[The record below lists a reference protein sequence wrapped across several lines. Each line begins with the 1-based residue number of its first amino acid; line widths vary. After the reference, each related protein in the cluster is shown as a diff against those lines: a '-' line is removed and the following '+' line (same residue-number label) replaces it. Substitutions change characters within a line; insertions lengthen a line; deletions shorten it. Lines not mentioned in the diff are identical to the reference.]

1 MVMINAKQN
10 GVRSSDGGNER
21 GKSVW
26 NGNNSSNNRT
36 TTTTKISTSNGGD
49 SSSSTAVAHGD
60 RRIVKSSFDSK
71 DSSSGEEN
79 AGKLNSQKGLRPFKS
94 WPNTIKGGWKRLE
107 NRGEIRSQNPQTS
120 PCLLPKG
127 RSVTQGNR
135 KEFANNDPI
144 VSSSSSPHRCDYV
157 VGKNSGVFKLETNNN
172 NLLVCE
178 SDSPPCYD
186 RRWSDEFFSVPP
198 IGPSIPEQ
206 QSSVYNSTTIETS
219 SSTFQSLQKFVA
231 FGSSSP
237 SEVNFERGRA
247 WKLQSTDGTL
257 IKVTPKERRGVEEL
271 YIHVCACVVL

>member
-1 MVMINAKQN
+1 MMTTAKRN

-26 NGNNSSNNRT
+26 SGNNSSNNEA
-36 TTTTKISTSNGGD
+36 TTTTKISTSDGGE
-49 SSSSTAVAHGD
+49 SSSTAVAHRD

-71 DSSSGEEN
+71 DLSSGEGN
-79 AGKLNSQKGLRPFKS
+79 AGKQNSQNGQRPFKS
-94 WPNTIKGGWKRLE
+94 WPITIKGGRKRVE

-120 PCLLPKG
+120 SCLLPKG
-127 RSVTQGNR
+127 RFVTQGNR

-144 VSSSSSPHRCDYV
+144 VSSSSCPHRCDYV
-157 VGKNSGVFKLETNNN
+157 VGKNSGVLKLETNNN

-178 SDSPPCYD
+178 SDSPPCYN
-186 RRWSDEFFSVPP
+186 RRWSGEFFNVPP

-231 FGSSSP
+231 LGPSSP
-237 SEVNFERGRA
+237 SEVNSERGKA
-247 WKLQSTDGTL
+247 WKLQSPDGTL
-257 IKVTPKERRGVEEL
+257 IKVTPEGRGGGEEL